1 MLINFTQSGSLEKLN
16 ICHCVFFQVEN
27 EYGSYFTCDHQYM
40 SHLQDVFEQH
50 LGKDVI
56 LFTTDG
62 FNDRMLECGSLP
74 SLFTTVD
81 FGPGK

>member
-1 MLINFTQSGSLEKLN
+1 MA
-16 ICHCVFFQVEN
+16 
-27 EYGSYFTCDHQYM
+27 
-40 SHLQDVFEQH
+40 HLQAVFEEH

-74 SLFTTVD
+74 TLFTTVD
-81 FGPGK
+81 FGAGECNDLCYQMNVTVNFLFS

>member
-1 MLINFTQSGSLEKLN
+1 
-16 ICHCVFFQVEN
+16 
-27 EYGSYFTCDHQYM
+27 M

-74 SLFTTVD
+74 TLFTTVD
-81 FGPGK
+81 FGAGE

>member
-1 MLINFTQSGSLEKLN
+1 MA
-16 ICHCVFFQVEN
+16 
-27 EYGSYFTCDHQYM
+27 
-40 SHLQDVFEQH
+40 HLQAVFEEH

-74 SLFTTVD
+74 TLFTTVD
-81 FGPGK
+81 FGAGELNNLVIK